1 MAKWRFKWN
10 YQGDK
15 ESEPATRCGNV
26 NFHTLEWPNVI
37 HLISFGAAMDQQKS
51 LIEFVERGVIDTAR
65 MRAVEKNAIS
75 LGMTAIQMMESA
87 GRSLADAALSYNPG
101 KALILCGKG
110 NNGADGMVAARYL
123 QKEVDTSVCFHD
135 DFRMSEV
142 TAMQLRLLRHSGASL
157 FPLRCRDDAV
167 ALSSLFEEADLIIDA
182 LLGIGG
188 EGLLR
193 EPYRA
198 CVEMTNASKSPV
210 ISADIPTPGIRTD
223 RILSFHRPKCKN
235 ALVADI
241 GIPLD
246 AEIFTGPGDLTMIP
260 KKPRTAHKGMGGK
273 ILVIGGGP
281 YQGAPYLTGLGAL
294 RAGADLVRVASPV
307 LFQSPDLIYE
317 LLPGDRIN
325 ESHLPRLLDL
335 VTEADVVV
343 CGNGLGTESHHVTRE
358 VIAHCKKAV
367 LDADALRL
375 PLPEADETIYTPHA
389 GEFARITGI
398 KPMEDLASRARAVKL
413 AAGRGTILLKGN
425 VDIISD
431 GARVRFNRSGT
442 PAMTVGG
449 TGDVLAGISGALF
462 CKLPP
467 FEAAYIAAYVN
478 GVAGTAA
485 AGSYDRGMIASDI
498 LLHIP
503 GALGVLTESGE

>member
-1 MAKWRFKWN
+1 M
-10 YQGDK
+10 
-15 ESEPATRCGNV
+15 
-26 NFHTLEWPNVI
+26 
-37 HLISFGAAMDQQKS
+37 
-51 LIEFVERGVIDTAR
+51 
-65 MRAVEKNAIS
+65 
-75 LGMTAIQMMESA
+75 
-87 GRSLADAALSYNPG
+87 ALS
-101 KALILCGKG
+101 
-110 NNGADGMVAARYL
+110 R
-123 QKEVDTSVCFHD
+123 
-135 DFRMSEV
+135 
-142 TAMQLRLLRHSGASL
+142 
-157 FPLRCRDDAV
+157 
-167 ALSSLFEEADLIIDA
+167 LFEEADIIIDA

-188 EGLLR
+188 EGPLR

-210 ISADIPTPGIRTD
+210 ISADIPTPGMRTD
-223 RILSFHRPKCKN
+223 RVLSFHRPKCKD
-235 ALVADI
+235 AEVTDI

-246 AEIFTGPGDLTMIP
+246 AEIFTGPGDLTMIQ
-260 KKPRTAHKGMGGK
+260 KKPGTAHKGMGGK
-273 ILVIGGGP
+273 VLVIGGGP
-281 YQGAPYLTGLGAL
+281 YQGAPYLAGLGAL

-317 LLPGDRIN
+317 ILPGDRIN

-343 CGNGLGTESHHVTRE
+343 CGNGLGAESHHVTRE

-375 PLPEADETIYTPHA
+375 PLPEANETIYTPHA

-398 KPMEDLASRARAVKL
+398 KPIEDLAARARAVKL
-413 AAGRGTILLKGN
+413 AAGRGTILLKGS

-467 FEAAYIAAYVN
+467 FRG
-478 GVAGTAA
+478 GVYRRLCERSCRYG
-485 AGSYDRGMIASDI
+485 GGGK
-498 LLHIP
+498 L
-503 GALGVLTESGE
+503 